1 MKTKLQLIRPP
12 LDNEYSDK
20 QIQELMSV
28 PIELCIL
35 ASKLRNSIEV
45 EVIDGMYSTIEE
57 ILSRIDA
64 DIVGVTDIYSFHQ
77 NSISVLK
84 QAKLLGATTIIG
96 GHNVN
101 YLAGRILNNHPFVD
115 YAIVGDGEEALD
127 KLIKNAPVNSIPNLF
142 YRQGAEIVHNTRIDS
157 KLHNLFDLRNLHDL
171 NNLDPNKPLPISSI
185 RGCIK
190 AQKSERCSFC
200 SIDHELK
207 IMNPEMVWKQID
219 RLHSMYGINYFF
231 ETGDTFII
239 GNYPGK
245 LLQSR
250 PDHLKHIQFKIYA
263 RPDQIDAK
271 SIEILNELNVKEV
284 FLGIDSINELILKN
298 ADKNYHKE
306 DVEHAVN
313 IILDRGMNLYVPF
326 MYGLPGETLDT
337 ANENFEFAKRIA
349 ALNSGNLKILSSCA
363 IPLPGTKL
371 FEMILNNKAA
381 LNEYNGDLLK
391 EDTLDYTE
399 LVKLLLKYYTSI
411 DLSTTNNFINKT
423 KNLISETNTT
433 SFYIYNQKNQ

>member
-101 YLAGRILNNHPFVD
+101 YLADRILNNHSFID
-115 YAIVGDGEEALD
+115 YAIVGDGEDALD
-127 KLIKNAPVNSIPNLF
+127 KLIKKAPLKSIQNLF
-142 YRQGAEIVHNTRIDS
+142 YRQGSDIVYNTRIDS
-157 KLHNLFDLRNLHDL
+157 TPHNLFDLENLIDL
-171 NNLDPNKPLPISSI
+171 THFDPEKPLPISSI

-190 AQKSERCSFC
+190 AQRSERCSFC

-207 IMNPEMVWKQID
+207 IMNPKMVWEQID
-219 RLHSMYGINYFF
+219 RLHSMYGSNYFF

-239 GNYPGK
+239 GNYPSK

-250 PDHLKHIQFKIYA
+250 PEHLKHIQFKIYS
-263 RPDQIDAK
+263 RPDQIDSK
-271 SIEILNELNVKEV
+271 SIEILNELNVKEI

-306 DVEHAVN
+306 DVERAVN

-326 MYGLPGETLDT
+326 MYGLPGETLET
-337 ANENFEFAKRIA
+337 ANENFNFAKRIA
-349 ALNSGNLKILSSCA
+349 DLNSGNLKILM
-363 IPLPGTKL
+363 TQ
-371 FEMILNNKAA
+371 NN
-381 LNEYNGDLLK
+381 G
-391 EDTLDYTE
+391 
-399 LVKLLLKYYTSI
+399 
-411 DLSTTNNFINKT
+411 
-423 KNLISETNTT
+423 
-433 SFYIYNQKNQ
+433 